1 MEHHESAGPGTR
13 RRPRSAPAPE
23 IRPRPDRALRPAFPL
38 SPGPAR
44 IEVRAA
50 EPPEH
55 VFRRLLGAYL
65 GGAPEFLVHEAPSLR
80 ATTRGIVRTF
90 ARRTRQPEIVSDD
103 GDEILL
109 RDLAFDSPVPLERR
123 LEQMG
128 QHVIRF
134 HEEAVASWTVLP
146 LGEDDSWEHRDDEID
161 REAWYLERKARL
173 RLGQAPPS
181 LELWVVARSLERI
194 ADHAVILGEAGRRLA
209 GLPHGRGPLATL
221 GQFHAQAMEHLA
233 GVLATRDE
241 SGAND
246 LLDTGEA
253 LLASGRAISD
263 RLLPAGPGVG
273 LSPAAAAAVARILE
287 SIQRTVAY
295 GQDVAQVVLDRSLA
309 SVDLPAP
316 LSAAPG
322 PLPAP

>member
-1 MEHHESAGPGTR
+1 MEHHKTVGPGAR
-13 RRPRSAPAPE
+13 RRPRSPPPA
-23 IRPRPDRALRPAFPL
+23 RPRPQSDPALRPA
-38 SPGPAR
+38 SPHSSATAR
-44 IEVRAA
+44 VEVRAA

-103 GDEILL
+103 GDAILL

-128 QHVIRF
+128 KQVIRF
-134 HEEAVASWTVLP
+134 HQEAVASWAVLP
-146 LGEDDSWEHRDDEID
+146 FGEDDSWEHRDDEID

-173 RLGQAPPS
+173 RLGRAPPS

-209 GLPHGRGPLATL
+209 GLPHGEGPLATL

-233 GVLATRDE
+233 GVLATGDE
-241 SGAND
+241 AGANE

-263 RLLPAGPGVG
+263 RLLPAGPGAG

-295 GQDVAQVVLDRSLA
+295 GQDVAQVVLDRTLDGAAVPTLVPAA
-309 SVDLPAP
+309 SGALPAR
-316 LSAAPG
+316 
-322 PLPAP
+322 